1 MTAQLGNV
9 TVLGTGVLGSQIAY
23 QSAYCG
29 YHVTAYD
36 VDDAA
41 LGVGR
46 QRITGLAERYEREVD
61 GAAGGAADAAL
72 ARIRYTTE
80 LTDTARDADL
90 VIEAIPEIADVKREV
105 FAKLGAVAP
114 ERTIFATNSS
124 TLLPSALADSTG
136 RPDRFLALHFAN
148 EIWSHNIAEVMGHA
162 GTDAAVYAAV
172 VDFARSIR
180 MEPIELKKEQPG
192 YVLNTLTVPFLFA
205 ALGLL
210 VDDVAEPEM
219 VDKTWRISVGA
230 SQGPFQM
237 MDVIGLRTAYN
248 IAAASPDEKMQAAA
262 ALLKERYIDQG
273 KLGRESGDGFYGYH
287 AAGSA
292 G

>member
-1 MTAQLGNV
+1 MTAQLGTV

-29 YHVTAYD
+29 YPVTAHD

-46 QRITGLAERYEREVD
+46 ERITGLAERYEREVD

-72 ARIRYTTE
+72 TRIRYTSD
-80 LTDTARDADL
+80 LPDAARDADL
-90 VIEAIPEIADVKREV
+90 VIEAIPEILDLKREV

-124 TLLPSALADSTG
+124 TRLPSALADSTG

-162 GTDAAVYAAV
+162 STDPAVYAAV
-172 VDFARSIR
+172 VDFARSIG

-273 KLGRESGDGFYGYH
+273 KLGRESGEGFYSYP
-287 AAGSA
+287 AAVSA

>member
-1 MTAQLGNV
+1 MTAQLGTV

-29 YHVTAYD
+29 YPVTGYD

-46 QRITGLAERYEREVD
+46 ARITGLAERYDREVD

-72 ARIRYTTE
+72 ARIRYTSE
-80 LTDTARDADL
+80 LTDAARDADL
-90 VIEAIPEIADVKREV
+90 VIETIPEILDLKREV

-124 TLLPSALADSTG
+124 TLMPSALADSTG

-162 GTDAAVYAAV
+162 GTDPAVYAAV

-205 ALGLL
+205 ALRLL
-210 VDDVAEPEM
+210 VHDVAEPEM

-237 MDVIGLRTAYN
+237 MDVIGLRTTYN
-248 IAAASPDEKMQAAA
+248 IAAALPDETMQAAA
-262 ALLKERYIDQG
+262 ALLKERYINHG
-273 KLGRESGDGFYGYH
+273 KLGRESGEGFYTYPV
-287 AAGSA
+287 AASA

>member
-1 MTAQLGNV
+1 MTAQLGTV

-29 YHVTAYD
+29 YSVTAYD

-46 QRITGLAERYEREVD
+46 ERITGLAERYEREVD

-72 ARIRYTTE
+72 ARIRYTSD
-80 LTDTARDADL
+80 LPDAARDADL
-90 VIEAIPEIADVKREV
+90 VIEAIPEILDLKREV
-105 FAKLGAVAP
+105 FAKLGALAP

-124 TLLPSALADSTG
+124 TQLPSALADSTG

-162 GTDAAVYAAV
+162 GTDPAVYAAV
-172 VDFARSIR
+172 VDFARSIG

-273 KLGRESGDGFYGYH
+273 KLGRESGEGFYTYP
-287 AAGSA
+287 AAVSA

>member
-1 MTAQLGNV
+1 MTAQLGTV

-29 YHVTAYD
+29 YSVTAYD

-46 QRITGLAERYEREVD
+46 ERITGLAERYEREVD

-72 ARIRYTTE
+72 ARIRYTSD
-80 LTDTARDADL
+80 LPDAARDADL
-90 VIEAIPEIADVKREV
+90 VIEAIPEILDLKREV
-105 FAKLGAVAP
+105 FAKLGALAP

-124 TLLPSALADSTG
+124 TQLPSALADSTG

-162 GTDAAVYAAV
+162 GTDPAVYAAV
-172 VDFARSIR
+172 VDFARRIG

-273 KLGRESGDGFYGYH
+273 KLGRESGEGFYTYP
-287 AAGSA
+287 AAVSA

>member
-29 YHVTAYD
+29 YNVTAYD

-41 LGVGR
+41 LAVGR
-46 QRITGLAERYEREVD
+46 ERITELAQRYQREVD

-72 ARIRYTTE
+72 ARIRYTSE
-80 LTDTARDADL
+80 LSDAARDADL
-90 VIEAIPEIADVKREV
+90 VIEAIPEIPDLKREV

-162 GTDAAVYAAV
+162 GTDPAVYAAV
-172 VDFARSIR
+172 VDFARSIG
-180 MEPIELKKEQPG
+180 MEPIELRKEQPG

-210 VDDVAEPEM
+210 VDGVAEPEM

-273 KLGRESGDGFYGYH
+273 KLGRESGEGFYTYPIDV
-287 AAGSA
+287 SA